1 MKAFGGKIE
10 IKSEEN
16 KGTDFIIQLKTKSK
30 ISRIEYHKFIN
41 KRINF
46 ESIKNPT
53 EWSSS
58 DKIDDQSPNSKLI
71 TFKRWKTPSFEIISE
86 RSIEEK
92 KSE

>member
-46 ESIKNPT
+46 ESIKHPI

-58 DKIDDQSPNSKLI
+58 EKIDDQSPNSKI
-71 TFKRWKTPSFEIISE
+71 IKFNRWKTPSFAIISE

-92 KSE
+92 KS